1 MHKSYLVNP
10 FHDFIFKSALGI
22 FVSFEI
28 TRFLSVVVGSLKNGI
43 QITNQKYDWLNEWD
57 IFAARA
63 SCIQYISVL
72 LSKTTTQNLL
82 KEFSNTVW
90 LF

>member
-1 MHKSYLVNP
+1 MPKSYLGNP

-43 QITNQKYDWLNEWD
+43 QITNQKYDWLNE
-57 IFAARA
+57 
-63 SCIQYISVL
+63 
-72 LSKTTTQNLL
+72 
-82 KEFSNTVW
+82 
-90 LF
+90 

>member
-1 MHKSYLVNP
+1 MPKSYLVNP

-43 QITNQKYDWLNEWD
+43 QITNQKYDWLNE
-57 IFAARA
+57 
-63 SCIQYISVL
+63 
-72 LSKTTTQNLL
+72 
-82 KEFSNTVW
+82 
-90 LF
+90 